1 MSTTTSNHNASPR
14 RATGVAPT
22 ATGASAPRL
31 SRPRFALLILLGV
44 YPLITCLLYVIMP
57 LTNGWSLWERTLVI
71 APLMVGLM
79 VWGVIPAVQHYGRR
93 FILR

>member
-14 RATGVAPT
+14 GATGVAST
-22 ATGASAPRL
+22 SAVARVPSV
-31 SRPRFALLILLGV
+31 SRPRFALLILIGV

-79 VWGVIPAVQHYGRR
+79 VWGVIPAVQRYGRR